1 VSGYE
6 DDIAT
11 NPDILT
17 RASAVVAREQSPIDV
32 TDRGGVAGPEFP

>member
-1 VSGYE
+1 MSGYE

-17 RASAVVAREQSPIDV
+17 RASAVVAREQGPIDV
-32 TDRGGVAGPEFP
+32 TDRGGVSGPEFP